1 MPNSVIEIELVEE
14 EEGQLFF
21 EGSFV
26 PLALVFKVFIR
37 VAYLI

>member
-1 MPNSVIEIELVEE
+1 MPNSVIEIELVE